1 MINIIIQKFKEQ
13 YRSVVYYFLG
23 LFVYAWMIIGLFPTM
38 QNSGLSEIYSKYPE
52 DLMKFFGAS
61 DMMAMSKIE
70 GFISFEFLSLF
81 FVLIIAFYLG
91 SAAGS
96 TIAGAIEKKT
106 MDFQLS
112 QPISRTKL
120 VISETIVG
128 LINAFLLTALTAFSI
143 FLLSKAYHVSISGQG
158 LIAFSIVATF
168 FLWAFYGIALFLSAI
183 IRSKITVSSGT
194 VAIVMILY
202 VFTSMTKFV
211 EKLARFDKYSLF
223 YLYNPQ
229 KILESGDINWN
240 HIIIL
245 ALVLLAGVL
254 SSIIIFNKKDI

>member
-1 MINIIIQKFKEQ
+1 MINIITQKIKEQ
-13 YRSVVYYFLG
+13 HRSVAYYFLG
-23 LFVYAWMIIGLFPTM
+23 LFVYAWMIVGLFPTI

-96 TIAGAIEKKT
+96 TIAGAIERKT

-120 VISETIVG
+120 VLSETIVG
-128 LINAFLLTALTAFSI
+128 LFNAFLLTALTALSI
-143 FLLSKAYHVSISGQG
+143 FLLAKAYYVSISGQG
-158 LIAFSIVATF
+158 LLAFCAVATF

-183 IRSKITVSSGT
+183 LKSKITVASGT
-194 VAIVMILY
+194 VAIVMLLY
-202 VFTSMTKFV
+202 VFTSMTKLV
-211 EKLARFDKYSLF
+211 EKLENFDKYSLF
-223 YLYNPQ
+223 YLYDPQ
-229 KILESGDINWN
+229 KILESGNIDWN
-240 HIIIL
+240 HIIML
-245 ALVLLAGVL
+245 ALILVVGVF
-254 SSIIIFNKKDI
+254 SSIAIFNKKDI